1 MGNKVKPGEDVKDP
15 GREDGRETESVVA
28 LSAAASV
35 ASVDSADVLMEME
48 QGKSENLD
56 NDEGSPPIKILILQ
70 RMKAMHDLEEEIKAM
85 LHTKVPAKNM
95 GAATGTI
102 EDNGEIAIENP
113 EQGTSLESPLIAANI
128 TTNTN
133 DSTENNDGTQNKE
146 QGDPGNKED
155 DAREKIPPD
164 AFSMLFVAKTY
175 PEYVAPFAV
184 FGLQILILVLIS
196 IDLRETYDRE
206 VITFMNIPVGVPL
219 SVTVSQVIACIVS
232 VTFSADDL
240 ATAVLHVGKRIDPG
254 NDSSVNERAR
264 RIKWEVSNLMRMVEG
279 ILVIG
284 VSFILIIQSSTA
296 INLWLNFAGVTFVGQ
311 LDNILFDLSE
321 MNFLRNKELAK
332 RVSDCRTVHDNC
344 WQTFKRIVRIILS
357 VVITVAMF
365 GVLSIILYKQ
375 IDLQFACK
383 SITITVEETTFLN
396 ARQLSGTYT
405 ILEKRRFNGRAVYV
419 QKQGIGG
426 GLLAYCD
433 AEKIN
438 RWTVVSSIDDRTNFY
453 DPCDNI
459 NVQSERTRTYDVTE
473 IRTLTLWTGAAS
485 NAEIKCNDCNPT
497 QSNDCSWHHG
507 DCNAI
512 TKSCECYED
521 YFGQRCQFQGPC
533 TEMVMQN
540 AFHGFGGGKSFDLAS
555 FDRRPVMVNDR
566 PVYFQKPS
574 DGNLVLIL
582 FDGGRWL
589 VIPKDEFWEWK
600 EGSSHDGAIAEN
612 DEEGKSFFEYLEN
625 DFNSNQ
631 FSYAAHYVSEYSSHG
646 SPMGVSFR
654 AWLTD
659 GGESYIGRLG
669 DEEFDL
675 LCADCK
681 TSNHTSGIGFV
692 HCNDRN
698 GTIDWP
704 DWPDLGMCIPTQS
717 ILHGEVNR
725 CNCTT
730 GFDGPDCNIRPVEG
744 TVTIHL
750 EVNRC
755 NCTTGFDGPDCNIR
769 PVEGTTTPLVSAQS
783 VVKGIHG
790 LLMNWMGTP
799 KLVYPLQ
806 IYLLLMTWMGTL

>member
-383 SITITVEETTFLN
+383 SITITVGESSSAFPL
-396 ARQLSGTYT
+396 ARYLSGTY
-405 ILEKRRFNGRAVYV
+405 IRENARINGRAVYV

-459 NVQSERTRTYDVTE
+459 NV
-473 IRTLTLWTGAAS
+473 
-485 NAEIKCNDCNPT
+485 
-497 QSNDCSWHHG
+497 
-507 DCNAI
+507 
-512 TKSCECYED
+512 
-521 YFGQRCQFQGPC
+521 
-533 TEMVMQN
+533 
-540 AFHGFGGGKSFDLAS
+540 
-555 FDRRPVMVNDR
+555 
-566 PVYFQKPS
+566 
-574 DGNLVLIL
+574 
-582 FDGGRWL
+582 
-589 VIPKDEFWEWK
+589 
-600 EGSSHDGAIAEN
+600 
-612 DEEGKSFFEYLEN
+612 
-625 DFNSNQ
+625 
-631 FSYAAHYVSEYSSHG
+631 VSLYRS
-646 SPMGVSFR
+646 
-654 AWLTD
+654 
-659 GGESYIGRLG
+659 
-669 DEEFDL
+669 
-675 LCADCK
+675 
-681 TSNHTSGIGFV
+681 
-692 HCNDRN
+692 
-698 GTIDWP
+698 
-704 DWPDLGMCIPTQS
+704 
-717 ILHGEVNR
+717 
-725 CNCTT
+725 
-730 GFDGPDCNIRPVEG
+730 
-744 TVTIHL
+744 
-750 EVNRC
+750 
-755 NCTTGFDGPDCNIR
+755 
-769 PVEGTTTPLVSAQS
+769 
-783 VVKGIHG
+783 
-790 LLMNWMGTP
+790 
-799 KLVYPLQ
+799 
-806 IYLLLMTWMGTL
+806 